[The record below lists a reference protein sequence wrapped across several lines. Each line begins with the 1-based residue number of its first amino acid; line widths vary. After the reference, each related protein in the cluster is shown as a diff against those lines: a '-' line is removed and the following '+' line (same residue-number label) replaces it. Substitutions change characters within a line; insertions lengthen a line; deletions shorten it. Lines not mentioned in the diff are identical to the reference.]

1 MERYIC
7 IHCHFYQPPRENPWL
22 EAVELQ
28 DSAYPFHDWNER
40 ITAECYAPNSASRIL
55 DASGKIVKITNN
67 YSRISFNFGPTLLS
81 WMEDNAPQTYQAIL
95 DADRI
100 SAETFSGHGSAMA
113 QAYNHMILPL
123 ASRRDKETQVLW
135 GIRDFEHRFG
145 RRPEGMWLPET
156 AVDLETLEVL
166 ADNGIIFTVLAPSQA
181 AKVRVRPGSP
191 AQAGVAGTGVAGS
204 KQWKRFNGA
213 DIDPTRAYM
222 CTLPSGRTINLFFYD
237 GPISRAVAF
246 EKLLNSGETFAQRLL
261 SGFSDTREWP
271 QLMHIATDGETYG
284 HHHPHGDMAL
294 AYALEHIES
303 NQLAKITN
311 YGEFLEKFPPTHEA
325 QIVENTAWSC
335 AHGIGRWFTDC
346 GCNSGGHGDWNQKWR
361 TPLRQSL
368 DWLRDDLIQPYE
380 TAAREL
386 LRDPWQARN
395 DYIAVILDRSP
406 RSVDDFLAQHSI
418 HELNHEDQIR
428 TLKLL
433 EMQRHLML
441 MYTSCG
447 WFFDELTGIETVQ
460 VIQYAGR
467 AVQLAND
474 LFDGDREEQF
484 VEQLREAK
492 SNLPEVGD
500 GAQAYDRFVRPAM
513 VTLYGVGAH
522 FAISS
527 MFENYDEHSVIFCY
541 DIGLREWRN
550 YESGRA
556 RVALGQAR
564 IESQITREA
573 VDASFGVLHFGDHNL
588 SAGIRPFAG
597 EEEFN
602 ATATAIAEAFQRAD
616 LPECIRVLDRHFAG
630 TSYSLK
636 SLFRDQQRR
645 IVNLILNT
653 TLSEAEAS
661 YAQIYDHHAPL
672 MRFLVELRAPL
683 PKVLRLTAEFVL
695 NRALRREFESETFDL
710 ERIRTLL
717 ETSQREKTNLDG
729 PGLAFVLRRR
739 INAMVETLAADP
751 GDTALLATI
760 DAVVALARSLPFE
773 VDLWKA
779 QNVYYQ
785 LRQTE
790 FSQRQDQPEWLQ
802 PFLSLGERLGMHAPL
817 GAEKAPAAA

>member
-55 DASGKIVKITNN
+55 DSKGKIVKITNN

-81 WMEDNAPQTYQAIL
+81 WMEDNAPHTYQAIL

-100 SAETFSGHGSAMA
+100 SREAFSGHGSALA

-145 RRPEGMWLPET
+145 RRPEGLWLPET

-166 ADNGIIFTVLAPSQA
+166 ADHGITFTVLAPSQA
-181 AKVRVRPGSP
+181 AKVRAKGN
-191 AQAGVAGTGVAGS
+191 

-213 DIDPTRAYM
+213 DIDPTQAYA
-222 CTLPSGRTINLFFYD
+222 CALPSGRTINLFFYD

-246 EKLLNSGETFAQRLL
+246 EKLLNSGEAFAARLL
-261 SGFSDTREWP
+261 SGFNDTREWP

-303 NQLAKITN
+303 NQLAKVTN
-311 YGEFLEKFPPTHEA
+311 YGEFLDKFPPTHEA
-325 QIVENTAWSC
+325 QIIENTAWSC

-368 DWLRDDLIQPYE
+368 DWLRDDLEKPFE
-380 TAAREL
+380 EAAREL
-386 LRDPWQARN
+386 LRDPWKAR
-395 DYIAVILDRSP
+395 DEYISVMLDRGP
-406 RSVDDFLAQHSI
+406 RSVEEFLAHHGTRALTRDEQV
-418 HELNHEDQIR
+418 R
-428 TLKLL
+428 ALKLL

-474 LFDGDREEQF
+474 LFDGDREEKF
-484 VEQLREAK
+484 VERLRQAK
-492 SNLPEVGD
+492 SNVAEIGD
-500 GAQAYDRFVRPAM
+500 GAQAYERYVRPAM
-513 VTLYGVGAH
+513 VNLFGVGAH

-527 MFENYDEHSVIFCY
+527 MFENFGEHTVIFCY
-541 DIGLREWRN
+541 DVGLKDWRN
-550 YESGRA
+550 HESGRA
-556 RVALGQAR
+556 RVALGRVR

-573 VDASFGVLHFGDHNL
+573 VEASFGVLHFGDHNL
-588 SAGIRPFAG
+588 SAGIRPFTG
-597 EEEFN
+597 EEEYEKT
-602 ATATAIAEAFQRAD
+602 TAAVAEAFQRAD

-645 IVNLILNT
+645 IVNLILNS
-653 TLSEAEAS
+653 TLSEAETS
-661 YAQIYDHHAPL
+661 YAQIYEHHAPL
-672 MRFLVELRAPL
+672 MQFLAELRSPL

-695 NRALRREFESETFDL
+695 NRALRREFESETIDL
-710 ERIRTLL
+710 DRIRMLL
-717 ETSQREKTNLDG
+717 NTARRENTQLDAA
-729 PGLAFVLRRR
+729 GLAYVLRQRV
-739 INAMVETLAADP
+739 NAMVDMLAADP
-751 GDTALLATI
+751 GDTALLTMI

-785 LRQTE
+785 LRE
-790 FSQRQDQPEWLQ
+790 SEYLRRQDQPEWIQ
-802 PFLSLGERLGMHAPL
+802 PFLSLGERLGMHPPAPV
-817 GAEKAPAAA
+817 EKAPAAA